1 MVPAQGFERTAMD
14 CSRPRIENKVV
25 SRCSAPQV
33 AGSFPGSSHVQCDDC
48 WVNTSKLQP
57 GPPEHLVTGGAPFSN
72 IGVFRAI
79 GEWMYLT
86 RN

>member
-57 GPPEHLVTGGAPFSN
+57 TPFSS

-86 RN
+86 RY